1 MCDEFSNESNTIKM
15 DEDSEYK
22 ELSGGNVLSEN
33 DIKEPPNKKFRPNE
47 ELDIR
52 FLISSKVSR
61 VLR

>member
-1 MCDEFSNESNTIKM
+1 M